1 MCDSSPIGKEEATKE
16 EKSEDES
23 DSDEAEEDEELA
35 LVHRRLYDFA
45 LALGSHLNEGDAEG
59 YWKQANKKWRRLKA
73 ACELFIEIQPEVP
86 NHTNFKMAAM
96 SLQKAVSEIGH
107 LLGKDDA

>member
-1 MCDSSPIGKEEATKE
+1 M
-16 EKSEDES
+16 
-23 DSDEAEEDEELA
+23 
-35 LVHRRLYDFA
+35 F
-45 LALGSHLNEGDAEG
+45 
-59 YWKQANKKWRRLKA
+59 QMKKWRRLKA
-73 ACELFIEIQPEVP
+73 ACELFIEIQPEVS

>member
-1 MCDSSPIGKEEATKE
+1 MCIRDS
-16 EKSEDES
+16 
-23 DSDEAEEDEELA
+23 
-35 LVHRRLYDFA
+35 
-45 LALGSHLNEGDAEG
+45 LNEGDAEG
-59 YWKQANKKWRRLKA
+59 YCKQANKKWRRLKT
-73 ACELFIEIQPEVP
+73 ACDLFIEIQPEVS